1 MFAGY
6 AAKSLFTGKDFE
18 DSYSV
23 RPNRASDDRRASYH
37 GERHSNDSYTSR
49 GVVRRSARSP
59 ARDYHSDIKR
69 TTYAERSRRTRS
81 RSRSS
86 SRSGHHSYVKE
97 AALGAAVGSAALAV
111 AKSRQR
117 NRSQSPGRS
126 SGRKESSSDSSFL
139 DVSRKSVGG
148 GIGSFFTASSENRKT
163 RRTKKRRGFF
173 SFNGSSSS
181 SLDDDLAFG
190 SGFAK
195 KSKSPKSKK
204 KGKKNEDVDAALLG
218 LGATATALAASS
230 HGRSKSTGQ
239 ILAAKEHRSR
249 HSASSATIED
259 DEWIDAESEDQS
271 SSDVSSNL
279 AFGGSSAES
288 GSDSSGGWGWRW
300 GSKKKKKESKSSAA
314 DAALAIGAGALGS
327 AALASVARKK
337 DSKASS
343 STGSLQ
349 QVYPVPT
356 SDPSRFDVAKM
367 SPSVMSGGDQT
378 PLVRPGPIPLQQP
391 QPMTPV
397 SQALYTTQG
406 SLPGTI
412 PAYSAPPVFPI
423 FANDDDR
430 YDTTFQHPRD
440 DAEIPPD
447 VPYIEREPVGPLRRS
462 DSSPVIPTQQ
472 SSTSKLKRRSTTRD
486 QASVSFDLT
495 EEQVEKERRRRGK
508 KNRDELEDES
518 EELVDRGNELPRRET
533 DRRSHPR
540 KDRESDS
547 SSWIEAAAV
556 VATGAVA
563 ASTIY
568 SHKTDDAEAS
578 EASQRRIDERREKR
592 RAERRRVSDSEP
604 EVSVVSKPDVSE
616 ETSPTSEYKEERKK
630 RSPRPAPV
638 HEDYAE
644 FFAPEE
650 VRHSSD
656 NNSRDASSGGM
667 PMIVEI
673 EPAAD
678 RFEREALEASR
689 EPYEGR
695 DQLPWPVPRLNII
708 EPTPPHS
715 VSGSVRDASSPTVEP
730 VDKSYDNKQRE
741 HQTKEYDT
749 PSSSEQYSLEQEAAS
764 PKSTSKDVN
773 TKPDYGD
780 DIEFAAAVAAA
791 TEAAG
796 FDPSMVTDN
805 PTYHTRTS
813 PPGSEDEG
821 AFTTSKPEQ
830 AESREI
836 EQPNGK
842 HAKSSDDDVFFM
854 PGGFDVD
861 DSQDI
866 PREDS
871 RSVYSAPAG
880 EPETPTKSKKS
891 RRSGEVADLTRDTA
905 SPPPVDENDG
915 GNKKKKKKKR
925 RSKRDSGLD
934 DATSIASSP
943 ARIEESGEKSH
954 RKKRSSRRSD
964 GDGLYDDSDK
974 DMGTK
979 DDVDLDDYR
988 SERQREKDRRRG
1000 YEKGMESGDRQD
1012 FEKV

>member
-1 MFAGY
+1 
-6 AAKSLFTGKDFE
+6 
-18 DSYSV
+18 
-23 RPNRASDDRRASYH
+23 
-37 GERHSNDSYTSR
+37 
-49 GVVRRSARSP
+49 
-59 ARDYHSDIKR
+59 
-69 TTYAERSRRTRS
+69 
-81 RSRSS
+81 
-86 SRSGHHSYVKE
+86 
-97 AALGAAVGSAALAV
+97 
-111 AKSRQR
+111 
-117 NRSQSPGRS
+117 
-126 SGRKESSSDSSFL
+126 
-139 DVSRKSVGG
+139 VGG

-163 RRTKKRRGFF
+163 RRPKKRRGFF
-173 SFNGSSSS
+173 SFNSSSSS

-195 KSKSPKSKK
+195 KPKSLKSKK

-249 HSASSATIED
+249 HSASSATHED

-271 SSDVSSNL
+271 SSSVSSNL

-288 GSDSSGGWGWRW
+288 GSDSSGGWGWSW
-300 GSKKKKKESKSSAA
+300 SSKKKKKEKKSSAA

-367 SPSVMSGGDQT
+367 SPSVMSGDQT

-391 QPMTPV
+391 QPVTPV
-397 SQALYTTQG
+397 SQAVYTTQG

-412 PAYSAPPVFPI
+412 PAYSAPPVLPI
-423 FANDDDR
+423 FANDYDR
-430 YDTTFQHPRD
+430 YDTTFQDQWD
-440 DAEIPPD
+440 DAGVPPD
-447 VPYIEREPVGPLRRS
+447 VPYIERDPIGPLRRS
-462 DSSPVIPTQQ
+462 DSSPVLPTQQ
-472 SSTSKLKRRSTTRD
+472 SSTSSLKRRSTTKD

-495 EEQVEKERRRRGK
+495 EEQVEKERRRRGRK
-508 KNRDELEDES
+508 SRDEFEDVPEQ
-518 EELVDRGNELPRRET
+518 LIDRGDELSRQESDLRSRR
-533 DRRSHPR
+533 R

-556 VATGAVA
+556 AATGAA
-563 ASTIY
+563 AVSTIY
-568 SHKTDDAEAS
+568 SHKADDDEAS

-604 EVSVVSKPDVSE
+604 EVSIVSKFDVSE
-616 ETSPTSEYKEERKK
+616 ESPPTSEDKEERRK

-638 HEDYAE
+638 YEDYAE
-644 FFAPEE
+644 FFAPEGM
-650 VRHSSD
+650 RHSSD
-656 NNSRDASSGGM
+656 NNSRDASSSGGM

-678 RFEREALEASR
+678 RFEREALEATR

-695 DQLPWPVPRLNII
+695 DLPWPVPRLNII

-715 VSGSVRDASSPTVEP
+715 VSGSVQDATSPTVEP

-741 HQTKEYDT
+741 HQTYKYDI
-749 PSSSEQYSLEQEAAS
+749 PSSSEQDPLEQEAAS
-764 PKSTSKDVN
+764 PTSTSKDVN
-773 TKPDYGD
+773 TKSDYGD

-805 PTYHTRTS
+805 PIYHTRTS

-830 AESREI
+830 AESGEI

-842 HAKSSDDDVFFM
+842 HARSSDDDVFFM

-861 DSQDI
+861 DAQDT
-866 PREDS
+866 PRDDS
-871 RSVYSAPAG
+871 RSVYSAPAR

-891 RRSGEVADLTRDTA
+891 RRSGEAVDLTQDTT
-905 SPPPVDENDG
+905 SPPPVDDNDG
-915 GNKKKKKKKR
+915 GSKKKKKKR

-943 ARIEESGEKSH
+943 ARVEESGEKSR
-954 RKKRSSRRSD
+954 RKKQSSQSGD
-964 GDGLYDDSDK
+964 GDGLYDASDK
-974 DMGTK
+974 DLGPK
-979 DDVDLDDYR
+979 DDVDLEDYR
-988 SERQREKDRRRG
+988 SERQREKDRRHG
-1000 YEKGMESGDRQD
+1000 YEEVMESGDRQD